1 VEHYISQDHAATAT
15 VQQWMVRDPY
25 TTTRYEH
32 SSHALQQMQS
42 RRVQYSP
49 VLEAGDLIGL
59 VSEQDLLGAELQTA
73 ISNARLDSL
82 GAQTGSYP
90 ILVDDVMR
98 SITPTICEDMT
109 LEVATERLL
118 DCAAMAFSVVDCNHK
133 LVGVI
138 SIVDVLCAAF
148 ATPQHAISSETYG
161 RQRVQTHSDSC

>member
-1 VEHYISQDHAATAT
+1 
-15 VQQWMVRDPY
+15 
-25 TTTRYEH
+25 
-32 SSHALQQMQS
+32 MQS
-42 RRVQYSP
+42 HRVQYSP

-59 VSEQDLLGAELQTA
+59 VSEQDLQGAELQTA
-73 ISNARLDSL
+73 IINAR

-98 SITPTICEDMT
+98 SITPTIRENVT

-148 ATPQHAISSETYG
+148 AIPQHAISSENLG